1 LPSTRQIVWA
11 GCAGLVAL
19 GLAACSSARP
29 IARAAT
35 PPARAVQLAVLGD
48 SLAFGAG
55 AGDTSGGFAFR
66 MYRAIDATH
75 PGSEITNDA
84 IGGSTAADV
93 LRLQVPRL
101 RERRFDIVIVC
112 VGGNDVVRGIPTK
125 RFRRAYDRL
134 IAAVRAAA
142 PEAQLVAVGVPD
154 VSVSPLFADHA
165 AAIRQLAA
173 ADDRAAHAA
182 VTAAGGR
189 YVDLFSLTERDR
201 GVAGFLSQ
209 DRFHPSDAGHALIAA
224 KALPEVEA
232 ALRAEHAAQ
241 TMHAA
246 GPVIAPCEQA
256 PHSLKVNVCGSVLN
270 SAAGSSIR

>member
-1 LPSTRQIVWA
+1 MPNARSVA
-11 GCAGLVAL
+11 AACAAFLATGLT
-19 GLAACSSARP
+19 ACSSSRP

-35 PPARAVQLAVLGD
+35 PPAPAVQLAVVGD

-75 PGSEITNDA
+75 PGSEITNAA
-84 IGGSTAADV
+84 IGGSTASDV

-112 VGGNDVVRGIPTK
+112 VGGNDVLRAIPAS
-125 RFRRAYDRL
+125 RFRRSYDRL

-165 AAIRQLAA
+165 GAIRELAR
-173 ADDRAAHAA
+173 ADDRAARAA

-201 GVAGFLSQ
+201 GVPGFLSQ
-209 DRFHPSDAGHALIAA
+209 DRFHPSDAGHAQIAA
-224 KALPEVEA
+224 KALPAVEA
-232 ALRAEHAAQ
+232 ALRDERTARTEHAA
-241 TMHAA
+241 
-246 GPVIAPCEQA
+246 G
-256 PHSLKVNVCGSVLN
+256 
-270 SAAGSSIR
+270 R